1 MDNEEK
7 KKIKHGGKNSRTKSR
22 REYPE
27 MSVLF
32 TVKGATKRKIVR
44 RLRKK
49 DRKKPVSANLAC
61 DTDYSL
67 NITLKTYMASL
78 NKWILDI
85 EVIYH
90 LCYFRELLADFC
102 VMDLV

>member
-1 MDNEEK
+1 
-7 KKIKHGGKNSRTKSR
+7 
-22 REYPE
+22 

-32 TVKGATKRKIVR
+32 VVKGATKRKIVR
-44 RLRKK
+44 RLRKI
-49 DRKKPVSANLAC
+49 DRKKPVSTNLAC

-67 NITLKTYMASL
+67 NITLNTYMASL

-90 LCYFRELLADFC
+90 LCSFRELLADFC
-102 VMDLV
+102 AIESGIVVMKSDQYCCKNKDRNSSSHDSMK